1 MTAPKEINGAIAQL
15 GERNTGSVEVG
26 GSIPPSSTIKK
37 ILSMN
42 LLEQKIN
49 FSWQLFLV
57 LFLLISPMF
66 FGPLIALFNPEFFE
80 GLGDKELSLGST
92 LFVARNLA
100 IGLAFLFAIYMRSA
114 SMLFILILVRL
125 IIDLIDFPA
134 FQIFREPSLFGQI
147 IIFSLMCYLPAY
159 FGLRILW
166 KEIKNPS

>member
-1 MTAPKEINGAIAQL
+1 
-15 GERNTGSVEVG
+15 
-26 GSIPPSSTIKK
+26 
-37 ILSMN
+37 MN
-42 LLEQKIN
+42 LSDQKIN
-49 FSWQLFLV
+49 FSWQLSLI

-66 FGPLIALFNPEFFE
+66 FGPLIALLNPEFFE
-80 GLGDKELSLGST
+80 GLGDNDLSLGST

-100 IGLAFLFAIYMRSA
+100 IGLAFLFAIYLRNA

-134 FQIFREPSLFGQI
+134 FQIFRESPIIGQI

-166 KEIKNPS
+166 KEMKNSS

>member
-1 MTAPKEINGAIAQL
+1 M
-15 GERNTGSVEVG
+15 
-26 GSIPPSSTIKK
+26 K
-37 ILSMN
+37 ISYSWSLS
-42 LLEQKIN
+42 LI
-49 FSWQLFLV
+49 

-80 GLGDKELSLGST
+80 GLGDTELSLGST

-134 FQIFREPSLFGQI
+134 FQIFRESPLIGQV
-147 IIFSLMCYLPAY
+147 IIFTLMCYLPA
-159 FGLRILW
+159 FLGLRILW
-166 KEIKNPS
+166 KEMRNN

>member
-1 MTAPKEINGAIAQL
+1 MACKRSAVRSRLAPPLK
-15 GERNTGSVEVG
+15 R
-26 GSIPPSSTIKK
+26 

-42 LLEQKIN
+42 FLEQKVN
-49 FSWQLFLV
+49 FSWQLSLI

-66 FGPLIALFNPEFFE
+66 FGPLIALLNPEFFE

-92 LFVARNLA
+92 LFVARNLS
-100 IGLAFLFAIYMRSA
+100 IGVAFIFAIYMRSA

-166 KEIKNPS
+166 KEMKYPS

>member
-1 MTAPKEINGAIAQL
+1 MTY
-15 GERNTGSVEVG
+15 T
-26 GSIPPSSTIKK
+26 
-37 ILSMN
+37 
-42 LLEQKIN
+42 
-49 FSWQLFLV
+49 WQLSLI

-66 FGPLIALFNPEFFE
+66 FGPVIALLNPEFFE
-80 GLGDKELSLGST
+80 GANDTVLSLGST
-92 LFVARNLA
+92 LFVARNLS

-166 KEIKNPS
+166 KEMKISS

>member
-1 MTAPKEINGAIAQL
+1 MSL
-15 GERNTGSVEVG
+15 FD
-26 GSIPPSSTIKK
+26 
-37 ILSMN
+37 
-42 LLEQKIN
+42 QKIT
-49 FSWQLFLV
+49 FSWQLSLI

-66 FGPLIALFNPEFFE
+66 FGPLIALLNPEFFE
-80 GLGDKELSLGST
+80 GLGDNALSLGST

-100 IGLAFLFAIYMRSA
+100 IGLAFLFAIYLRNA

-134 FQIFREPSLFGQI
+134 FQMFRESPIIGQI

-166 KEIKNPS
+166 KEMKNSS

>member
-1 MTAPKEINGAIAQL
+1 MSL
-15 GERNTGSVEVG
+15 FD
-26 GSIPPSSTIKK
+26 
-37 ILSMN
+37 
-42 LLEQKIN
+42 QKFT
-49 FSWQLFLV
+49 FSWQLSLI

-66 FGPLIALFNPEFFE
+66 FGPLIALLNPEFFE

-100 IGLAFLFAIYMRSA
+100 IGLAFLFAIFVRNA

-134 FQIFREPSLFGQI
+134 FQMFRESPIIGQI

-166 KEIKNPS
+166 KEMKNSS

>member
-1 MTAPKEINGAIAQL
+1 M
-15 GERNTGSVEVG
+15 
-26 GSIPPSSTIKK
+26 K
-37 ILSMN
+37 ISYSWSLS
-42 LLEQKIN
+42 LI
-49 FSWQLFLV
+49 

-80 GLGDKELSLGST
+80 GLGDTELSLGST

-114 SMLFILILVRL
+114 SMLFVLILVRL

-134 FQIFREPSLFGQI
+134 FQIFRESPLIGQV
-147 IIFSLMCYLPAY
+147 IIFTLMCYLPAF

-166 KEIKNPS
+166 KEMKNT

>member
-1 MTAPKEINGAIAQL
+1 MSL
-15 GERNTGSVEVG
+15 FD
-26 GSIPPSSTIKK
+26 
-37 ILSMN
+37 
-42 LLEQKIN
+42 QKIN
-49 FSWQLFLV
+49 FSWQLSLI

-66 FGPLIALFNPEFFE
+66 FGPLIALLNPEFFE
-80 GLGDKELSLGST
+80 GLGDNNLSLGST

-100 IGLAFLFAIYMRSA
+100 IGLAFLFAIFMRNA

-134 FQIFREPSLFGQI
+134 FQMFRESPIIGQI

-166 KEIKNPS
+166 KEMKNSS

>member
-1 MTAPKEINGAIAQL
+1 MSL
-15 GERNTGSVEVG
+15 FD
-26 GSIPPSSTIKK
+26 
-37 ILSMN
+37 
-42 LLEQKIN
+42 QKIN
-49 FSWQLFLV
+49 FSWQLSLI

-66 FGPLIALFNPEFFE
+66 FGPLIALLNPEFFE
-80 GLGDKELSLGST
+80 GLGDNDLSLGST

-100 IGLAFLFAIYMRSA
+100 IGVAFLFAIYLRNA

-134 FQIFREPSLFGQI
+134 FQIFRESPIIGQI

-166 KEIKNPS
+166 KEMKNSS

>member
-1 MTAPKEINGAIAQL
+1 
-15 GERNTGSVEVG
+15 
-26 GSIPPSSTIKK
+26 
-37 ILSMN
+37 MN

-49 FSWQLFLV
+49 FSWQLSLI

-66 FGPLIALFNPEFFE
+66 FGPLIALLNPEFFE

-92 LFVARNLA
+92 LFVARNLS
-100 IGLAFLFAIYMRSA
+100 IGLAFLFAIYLRSA
-114 SMLFILILVRL
+114 SSMLFILILVRL

-134 FQIFREPSLFGQI
+134 FQIFREPSFFGQI

-166 KEIKNPS
+166 KEMKNPS

>member
-1 MTAPKEINGAIAQL
+1 
-15 GERNTGSVEVG
+15 
-26 GSIPPSSTIKK
+26 
-37 ILSMN
+37 MN
-42 LLEQKIN
+42 LLDQKIN
-49 FSWQLFLV
+49 FSWQLSLI

-66 FGPLIALFNPEFFE
+66 FGPLIALLNPEFFE
-80 GLGDKELSLGST
+80 GLGENDLSLGST

-100 IGLAFLFAIYMRSA
+100 IGLAFLFAIYLRNA

-134 FQIFREPSLFGQI
+134 FQMFRESPIIGQI

-166 KEIKNPS
+166 KEMKNSS

>member
-1 MTAPKEINGAIAQL
+1 
-15 GERNTGSVEVG
+15 
-26 GSIPPSSTIKK
+26 
-37 ILSMN
+37 MN
-42 LLEQKIN
+42 LSDQKIN
-49 FSWQLFLV
+49 FSWQLSLI

-66 FGPLIALFNPEFFE
+66 FGPLIALLNPEFFE
-80 GLGDKELSLGST
+80 GLGDNDLSLGST

-100 IGLAFLFAIYMRSA
+100 IGVAFLFAIYLRNA

-134 FQIFREPSLFGQI
+134 FQMFRESPIIGQI

-166 KEIKNPS
+166 KEMKNSS